1 MFQQCISRIY
11 KEKAKK
17 KKKKKKVQK
26 TKSEDIVEN
35 FHQTPF

>member
-11 KEKAKK
+11 KEKAKN
-17 KKKKKKVQK
+17 KKKKVQK